1 MLSFISTIVVI
12 TGVLWT
18 IFYALKGFSE
28 VIAVGGLL
36 SVLIF
41 IILLGGIW
49 TFGLEVFALIC
60 TLFLIGVVYYARNQ

>member
-28 VIAVGGLL
+28 VIAVGGIL

-49 TFGLEVFALIC
+49 TFGLELFALIC

>member
-12 TGVLWT
+12 TGLLWT
-18 IFYALKGFSE
+18 IFYALKGFGE
-28 VIAVGGLL
+28 VLAVGGIL